1 MQPNAPNVLGNDG
14 PLVLLKIL
22 FNCFVIVRVSDTR
35 LILSGS
41 VKQIFTPNIM
51 VAFPK
56 GYRLFLELT
65 NNFYDL
71 EMEKEGNDIAEIFG

>member
-1 MQPNAPNVLGNDG
+1 
-14 PLVLLKIL
+14 
-22 FNCFVIVRVSDTR
+22 
-35 LILSGS
+35 
-41 VKQIFTPNIM
+41 M